1 MIIRIAIAAIALSLA
16 VMIVATAMISGFKKE
31 ISEKMFGFWGH
42 ITSID
47 INSNQ
52 AFETEPVNK
61 NQPFYPSLSDIE
73 QIEYNAPRS
82 ILGYEMEGQFV
93 KKKTKG
99 GIRHIQVF
107 ALKPGII
114 QTKSAIEGI
123 VLKGVDKDFDWEF
136 MQKFL
141 KEGEILAFP
150 EERPKNR
157 PIIISRQTADRL
169 KLSLGD
175 KFIIVF
181 IKDNNQV
188 QRRFQVQGIYKTGL
202 EDYDKRIALV
212 DIRVLQQLLDW
223 REDQVGGFE
232 IFLDDIDDLEAY
244 REYIYLEVLPN
255 RLIGESIRRKF
266 SAIFEWLE
274 FQNIN
279 ELIIITLM
287 IIVSIINMITALMI
301 LILERTNMIGILKAM
316 GNSDWNIRKI
326 FLYHAAYI
334 ILLGLLIGNF
344 LGISICLIEDH
355 FHFVKLQEENYY
367 LSYAPIDLNFWT
379 VFLLNVG
386 TIVVTIIF
394 LIIPTYLVT
403 KISPI
408 KAIRFN

>member
-188 QRRFQVQGIYKTGL
+188 L
-202 EDYDKRIALV
+202 S
-212 DIRVLQQLLDW
+212 
-223 REDQVGGFE
+223 
-232 IFLDDIDDLEAY
+232 
-244 REYIYLEVLPN
+244 
-255 RLIGESIRRKF
+255 LIHI
-266 SAIFEWLE
+266 
-274 FQNIN
+274 
-279 ELIIITLM
+279 
-287 IIVSIINMITALMI
+287 
-301 LILERTNMIGILKAM
+301 
-316 GNSDWNIRKI
+316 
-326 FLYHAAYI
+326 
-334 ILLGLLIGNF
+334 
-344 LGISICLIEDH
+344 
-355 FHFVKLQEENYY
+355 
-367 LSYAPIDLNFWT
+367 
-379 VFLLNVG
+379 
-386 TIVVTIIF
+386 
-394 LIIPTYLVT
+394 
-403 KISPI
+403 
-408 KAIRFN
+408 